1 MSKKEKRNFIKTL
14 LSEGVYVKGIN
25 GKVRLNDMFSRGNN
39 AVVVLK
45 RKSGTLLAIGL

>member
-1 MSKKEKRNFIKTL
+1 MSKKEKRSFIKTL
-14 LSEGVYVKGIN
+14 LSEGFYVKGIN

-45 RKSGTLLAIGL
+45 RKNGTLLTVCL